1 MTEYEGYVCAPGD
14 VGKIAIVVSRFN
26 KTITEGLL
34 EGALAKLREHL
45 VAEDQIMVVRTP
57 GAFEIPTVAE
67 RLAWDE
73 DVAAIICLGCVIKGE
88 TPHNEYINSAVSQQ
102 IAQIG
107 TKYCLPVVFGLLTCD
122 TVEQALAR
130 SGKAE
135 IDNDK
140 VLGEQP
146 GNKGAEAAEV
156 ALEMLDLLSK
166 LPEIEEEDDEEEMEF
181 KSLGKNSSRY
191 LRGDF
196 EEVEV
201 RPEDL
206 VDLDDEDDEDQSW
219 FVHGGEGARHHGE
232 GRSENALS
240 PQKRYHEGG
249 SNRSKKFD
257 KNSKGGSHFGGSD
270 RGPKKGG
277 FKKPNRNK

>member
-1 MTEYEGYVCAPGD
+1 
-14 VGKIAIVVSRFN
+14 
-26 KTITEGLL
+26 
-34 EGALAKLREHL
+34 
-45 VAEDQIMVVRTP
+45 
-57 GAFEIPTVAE
+57 
-67 RLAWDE
+67 
-73 DVAAIICLGCVIKGE
+73 
-88 TPHNEYINSAVSQQ
+88 
-102 IAQIG
+102 
-107 TKYCLPVVFGLLTCD
+107 
-122 TVEQALAR
+122 
-130 SGKAE
+130 
-135 IDNDK
+135 
-140 VLGEQP
+140 
-146 GNKGAEAAEV
+146 
-156 ALEMLDLLSK
+156 MLDLLSK

-249 SNRSKKFD
+249 SNKSKKFD